1 MPTYEY
7 VCRDCGNQVE
17 VFQRIT
23 DEPLAVCEVCGGRLR
38 KVFHP
43 AGILFKGSGF
53 YKTDSRAPVAS
64 GNGKKE
70 TTGSRE
76 SAKSGA
82 ESSGPADKSSGEK
95 KSASKE
101 TSG

>member
-1 MPTYEY
+1 M
-7 VCRDCGNQVE
+7 
-17 VFQRIT
+17 FQRIT

-53 YKTDSRAPVAS
+53 YKTDSRAPAAS

-70 TTGSRE
+70 ARASRE
-76 SAKSGA
+76 SAKPGA
-82 ESSGPADKSSGEK
+82 ESSGSADKSDGNES

>member
-7 VCRDCGNQVE
+7 VCRDCGNRIE

-23 DEPLAVCEVCGGRLR
+23 DEPLAVCEICGGQLR

-53 YKTDSRAPVAS
+53 YKTDSRSAVSS

-70 TTGSRE
+70 SGTTSE
-76 SAKSGA
+76 PAKSGSGSSSS
-82 ESSGPADKSSGEK
+82 ESSTKSG
-95 KSASKE
+95 SASKE